1 MYVTWYYC
9 ELHDLIKFLCAQNKD
24 IRTIYFSEAPR
35 MKKYFKLGMC
45 LKIAKKKLFHVN
57 VDNDDAAAADD
68 DGDYYYIYLV
78 IIL

>member
-45 LKIAKKKLFHVN
+45 LKIAKISHVN
-57 VDNDDAAAADD
+57 VDIDDAAAAAADNDD
-68 DGDYYYIYLV
+68 DYIYLI